1 MIEGRI
7 QLDKG
12 YIVDADEPLSRIDID
27 RAEFDLEW
35 DATRQALVVP
45 FQIVS
50 GGNRITLL
58 AQLDAPREGSAGWAL
73 KITGGTAVLGIR
85 RRAIRTRSS
94 STASRCACASIPT
107 SSASTSSRARSATCD
122 LGLAISGGLDYSAGE
137 PRLALGH
144 RRHAHVGRGDEAA
157 VAVLH
162 QPEGAR
168 LGVATTS

>member
-1 MIEGRI
+1 MVEGRI
-7 QLDKG
+7 QLEKG

-27 RAEFDLEW
+27 RAEFNLEW

-50 GGNRITLL
+50 GGNRITLF
-58 AQLDAPREGSAGWAL
+58 AQLEPPREGSAGWAL
-73 KITGGTAVLGIR
+73 KITGGTRRARHR

-94 STASRCACASIPT
+94 STASWCGLRIDPDKQRIDVEQGEIGNTRPRSRDLRRPRLFLGRAA
-107 SSASTSSRARSATCD
+107 ARAR
-122 LGLAISGGLDYSAGE
+122 
-137 PRLALGH
+137 H

-168 LGVATTS
+168 LGRRSTS